1 MATMSLVRWAKGWGW
16 GLARAALANTLR
28 KRHDAWTRKCRK
40 GAAWVWIMRKLGRF
54 PRKKKGTRGG
64 TAAHRRKRVRPAWQ
78 TASTVNVLIW
88 TQCSCV
94 LVHWCIVLLAW
105 HNSAQRFQD
114 LCIRWSNGPSILWC
128 LAFTLALARPWVRTM
143 SAGGHCTGFWS
154 VEFRAHRARPR
165 TRSFYNQKTYFRIP
179 IRNGRKSMP
188 WHFFWA
194 TAPEI
199 ELLYFSIL
207 NRGNFIA
214 MWNGN
219 ERQPVPWLIHG

>member
-1 MATMSLVRWAKGWGW
+1 MSQGGSM
-16 GLARAALANTLR
+16 
-28 KRHDAWTRKCRK
+28 
-40 GAAWVWIMRKLGRF
+40 WIMRKLARF
-54 PRKKKGTRGG
+54 PRKKKGTRGR

-143 SAGGHCTGFWS
+143 SAGGHCTGFWT
-154 VEFRAHRARPR
+154 VDIRAHRAKRIHELLETKFKRRSRTNSRRPPKNPLILQPR
-165 TRSFYNQKTYFRIP
+165 NVIFWIP
-179 IRNGRKSMP
+179 IRNGQKSMP

-214 MWNGN
+214 MWAMNGS
-219 ERQPVPWLIHG
+219 PSHG